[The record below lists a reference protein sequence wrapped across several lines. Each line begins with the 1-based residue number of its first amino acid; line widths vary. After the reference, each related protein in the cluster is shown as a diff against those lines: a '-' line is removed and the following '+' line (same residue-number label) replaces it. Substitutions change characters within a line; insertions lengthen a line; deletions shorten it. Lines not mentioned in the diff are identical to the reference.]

1 LYSTNKIKIAI
12 VGTHVSGKTSICYDV
27 VAELKKMNL
36 RADVARE
43 ASRLSYYLAADIRNF
58 EMQLDLLTR
67 HVSEEL
73 ESLRTS
79 DIVICDRSVIDI
91 WAYTQNLPHEE
102 LSKKEKIY
110 IDSMEEFIK
119 HYVDSYDIIFR
130 KNTFYDVLDS
140 KDVLLVG
147 SADFQQKIL
156 DDINYFI
163 EKQNVNVIDIDDS
176 NAKKQIVESILTL
189 WNS

>member
-1 LYSTNKIKIAI
+1 MHLTKKIKIAI
-12 VGTHVSGKTSICYDV
+12 VGTHVSGKTSLCYEV
-27 VAELKKMNL
+27 VAELKKQNL

-79 DIVICDRSVIDI
+79 DIVICDRSVIDV
-91 WAYTQNLPHEE
+91 WAYTQNLPREN
-102 LSKKEKIY
+102 LSKKEIAY
-110 IDSMEEFIK
+110 IKSMEKFIQF
-119 HYVDSYDIIFR
+119 YIDSYDIIFR
-130 KNTFYDVLDS
+130 KNTFYDVQDS
-140 KDVLLVG
+140 TDPLLVG
-147 SADFQQKIL
+147 SSDFQQKIL
-156 DDINYFI
+156 DDINRYI
-163 EKQNVNVIDIDDS
+163 EDKNIEVIDIQEDNS
-176 NAKKQIVESILTL
+176 KNQILESIISL